1 MKKYLLA
8 SFFLCASIAY
18 ADRFDN
24 VKTEGTLTS
33 KITMTVADITC
44 QINQGKGISQ
54 QVTIPFISTGDL
66 RAGKVK
72 SVEVPLIVDC
82 QASNDQPGIIRVH
95 LTPAGISKVS
105 GDHILT
111 TSLDGVGLELG
122 WKNTS
127 LPALIIG
134 EKEFTPNQA
143 TNNVW
148 DFSMIVRP
156 VLLPG
161 KDLTGGQYNAALAVK
176 ITYY

>member
-1 MKKYLLA
+1 MKNFILA
-8 SFFLCASIAY
+8 SFLLGASTAY
-18 ADRFDN
+18 ADRFVN

-54 QVTIPFISTGDL
+54 HVAIPIISTGDL
-66 RAGKVK
+66 SAGKVK
-72 SVEVPLIVDC
+72 SVEVPLLVDC
-82 QASNDQPGIIRVH
+82 KASIDQPGMIRVH
-95 LTPAGISKVS
+95 LTPTGVSKAS

-111 TSLDGVGLELG
+111 TSLDGVGLELD

-134 EKEFTPNQA
+134 ETEFTPIQA

-148 DFSMIVRP
+148 DFSMIARP

-161 KDLTGGQYNAALAVK
+161 KVITGGQYNAALAVR